1 MTLSD
6 ALSLFA
12 DTRDLI
18 ANTWQFFV
26 SVHMAIFAVLLLAPR
41 SETGPRPQLLFLI
54 PFYVGFMWLNF
65 GGQQDNFAMSA
76 VLLQQ
81 IQTLETENGG
91 PALISGV
98 FQGGWVLQYLTP
110 IYATSLSFC
119 CLLIVFFALF
129 GGKKRESASEA
140 A

>member
-1 MTLSD
+1 MALSD

-26 SVHMAIFAVLLLAPR
+26 SVHMAIFAVLLLSPKTEA
-41 SETGPRPQLLFLI
+41 GPRPQILFLI
-54 PFYVGFMWLNF
+54 PFYTGFMWLNY
-65 GGQQDNFAMSA
+65 GGQQDNYALSG

-81 IQTLETENGG
+81 IQALETQAGG

-98 FQGGWVLQYLTP
+98 FQGGWVLQYLNA
-110 IYATSLSFC
+110 IYAGSFLFC
-119 CLLIVFFALF
+119 TILIVVFALF
-129 GGKKRESASEA
+129 GGKRAQAESA
-140 A
+140 